1 MVLYVLDENLDYV
14 GIVENYIS
22 LIWTERW
29 SEAGEFEL
37 EVPLTYDTFSL
48 LQRNRYL
55 VAKQFE
61 DTMII
66 ETVEIKDDTTEGKYL
81 SLTGRSLLSILDRRV
96 IAERSWFVETSAEG
110 DKVDSYFEFGQE
122 HDFNTWECNLVTNQ
136 CIEPTVKDRIIPNVV
151 VERHPEITVM
161 SHIIIT
167 DFNTTVYDAL
177 VKGAQN
183 IGYGIKM
190 VLNDKKQFVFSVR
203 EGTDRS
209 SKQTKV
215 NRICFSPEFYNLLY
229 TNYFESGKTEKNAIY
244 GIGAYIYIS
253 YKSQLV
259 QVPGSDPSTYTPD
272 PLFHSGEYWS
282 YTDNESKTGL
292 SRKEM
297 AIDLRRSIDKPT
309 FKQLVESSSSNGT
322 STKSVETIEW
332 QTDSSIV
339 ATNIDSSIEVENA
352 NETEFNSY
360 IQSCAI
366 YLEGE
371 LSQSEYKTTQTAEG
385 TVDNLG
391 QYILGRDYWM
401 GDKVELSNEYGLEM
415 NCVIDEIVTSFDS
428 SGVTITPNFSQV

>member
-48 LQRNRYL
+48 LKKDRYL

-66 ETVEIKDDTTEGKYL
+66 ETVEIKDDATEGKYL

-203 EGTDRS
+203 EGTDRT

-244 GIGAYIYIS
+244 GIGAYMHLYYWDGYLYNIDH
-253 YKSQLV
+253 
-259 QVPGSDPSTYTPD
+259 G
-272 PLFHSGEYWS
+272 GEYW
-282 YTDNESKTGL
+282 YYYNNESKTGL
-292 SRKEM
+292 ARKET
-297 AIDLRRSIDKPT
+297 AIDLRSTIEKPKFQHTVTTKNSDGTVTSSI
-309 FKQLVESSSSNGT
+309 
-322 STKSVETIEW
+322 ETLEW
-332 QTDSSIV
+332 QTNSSISYNNV
-339 ATNIDSSIEVENA
+339 TASNDVGTPNW
-352 NETEFNSY
+352 TEFSSY

-371 LSQSEYKTTQTAEG
+371 LTQSDYRATQTAEG

>member
-22 LIWTERW
+22 LVWTERW
-29 SEAGEFEL
+29 SEAGEFEM
-37 EVPLTYDTFSL
+37 EVPISYETFSL
-48 LQRNRYL
+48 LQRDRYL

-66 ETVEIKDDTTEGKYL
+66 ETIEIKDDAIKGKYL
-81 SLTGRSLLSILDRRV
+81 SITGRSLLSILDRRV

-136 CIEPTVKDRIIPNVV
+136 CIEPRVTDRIIPNVV

-167 DFNTTVYDAL
+167 DFNTSVYDAL

-203 EGTDRS
+203 EGIDRT
-209 SKQTKV
+209 SKQAKV
-215 NRICFSPEFYNLLY
+215 TRICFSPEFYNLLY

-244 GIGAYIYIS
+244 GIGAYINVVS
-253 YKSQLV
+253 ASNSLV
-259 QVPGSDPSTYTPD
+259 
-272 PLFHSGEYWS
+272 HSGEYWS
-282 YTDNESKTGL
+282 YTDNDSKTGL
-292 SRKEM
+292 TRKEI
-297 AIDLRRSIDKPT
+297 ACDLRNSVDKPT
-309 FKQLVESSSSNGT
+309 FKYVKRTTDSGGDVT
-322 STKSVETIEW
+322 ETIETLDW
-332 QTDSSIV
+332 QTNSSIQYSGINTSKV
-339 ATNIDSSIEVENA
+339 DGA
-352 NETEFNSY
+352 NNTEFNSY
-360 IQSCAI
+360 VQSCGI

-371 LSQSEYKTTQTAEG
+371 LSNSDNRVTQTAEG

-401 GDKVELSNEYGLEM
+401 GDKVELSNEYGLEL

>member
-14 GIVENYIS
+14 GIVEDYIS
-22 LIWTERW
+22 LVWTERW

-37 EVPLTYDTFSL
+37 EVPISYDTFSL

-66 ETVEIKDDTTEGKYL
+66 ETVEIKDDAIEGKYL
-81 SLTGRSLLSILDRRV
+81 SITGRSLLSILDRRV
-96 IAERSWFVETSAEG
+96 IAERNWFVETSAEG

-203 EGTDRS
+203 EGIDRT
-209 SKQTKV
+209 SKQAKV
-215 NRICFSPEFYNLLY
+215 TRICFSPEFYNLLY
-229 TNYFESGKTEKNAIY
+229 TNYFESGKTEKNTIY
-244 GIGAYIYIS
+244 GIGARMHLNYRDGYAYNI
-253 YKSQLV
+253 
-259 QVPGSDPSTYTPD
+259 D
-272 PLFHSGEYWS
+272 HNGEYWH
-282 YTDNESKTGL
+282 YYNNESKTGL
-292 SRKEM
+292 ARKEM
-297 AIDLRRSIDKPT
+297 AIDLRSTIEKPKFQHT
-309 FKQLVESSSSNGT
+309 VTTTNSYGATT
-322 STKSVETIEW
+322 STIETLEW
-332 QTDSSIV
+332 QTNSDIWYDNVTASNDV
-339 ATNIDSSIEVENA
+339 GTPNW
-352 NETEFNSY
+352 TEFNSY
-360 IQSCAI
+360 VQSCGI

-371 LSQSEYKTTQTAEG
+371 LSNSDNRVTQTAEG